1 MIDRL
6 QPEIDEAEPQIPS
19 GHGDVARPFSSSSDR
34 APDLFQGVPAGL
46 AEALIESR
54 WADALACSDRLLER
68 ASANARLW
76 FIRGV
81 LLRIAGR
88 MDAAIEAYLRSID
101 LGYAGNGPYKELFQ
115 HFEKRGRIDEALAC
129 WWLASE
135 RGYSTARFHSMALD
149 AWLKRP
155 GATGD
160 ELMLAHAAW
169 ATRYGRPDPG
179 VPPLTIEGFDGSRP
193 LRVGYVCSFWEAP
206 TIRSMLLPV
215 LRRHD
220 RRRVEAYLYLSGPL
234 RAGETWRELY
244 APHAAEVREVDRLSD
259 REFLDLIRAD
269 SIDVLVD
276 LNGHSG
282 GHRYA
287 AMASRCAPVQAV
299 YLNYT
304 STTAVPNMDYVI
316 GDRWSPPPDT
326 EGTFTERVERLA
338 GCFFNFDFADDPRLP
353 PVSPAPVTRTGCVTF
368 GCFGSGTKINA
379 PLVEWWSRILMRLP
393 DARLFI
399 RNFELSPADN
409 RRALERQF
417 AGHGIDPGRLR
428 LAGKGTRHDI
438 PRSYADVD
446 IALDTYPYCGG
457 NTTAEALWQGVPVVT
472 LAGPRFSASYGAS
485 LLNGAG
491 CPELVAWTHDEYIDL
506 AVALAQAPD
515 ELVAYRAHL
524 RSMVIEHGLGNADIF
539 TPQFEDSLIRMRMRA
554 GHERNP
560 PRPAAECPS
569 S

>member
-1 MIDRL
+1 L
-6 QPEIDEAEPQIPS
+6 SVS
-19 GHGDVARPFSSSSDR
+19 GGSVDR
-34 APDLFQGVPAGL
+34 AVDGVQGLPAEF

-54 WADALACSDRLLER
+54 WADALACSDRLLGEVPP
-68 ASANARLW
+68 NAHLS

-81 LLRIAGR
+81 LLRLAWR
-88 MDAAIEAYLRSID
+88 MDEAIEAYQRSID
-101 LGYAGNGPYKELFQ
+101 LGYAGIGPYKELFQ

-129 WWLASE
+129 WRLASE

-155 GATGD
+155 DATGE
-160 ELMLAHAAW
+160 ELMQAHVTW
-169 ATRYGRPDPG
+169 AKRYGRSDPD
-179 VPPLTIEGFDGSRP
+179 VPPLAVDRFDGSRP

-215 LRRHD
+215 LKRHD
-220 RRRVEAYLYLSGPL
+220 RRRVHAYLYLSGPL
-234 RAGETWRELY
+234 RMGEMWRERY
-244 APHAAEVREVDRLSD
+244 EPHAAAVREVDRLSD
-259 REFLDLIRAD
+259 REFLNLTRAD
-269 SIDVLVD
+269 GIDVLVD

-326 EGTFTERVERLA
+326 EGTFTEQVERLA
-338 GCFFNFDFADDPRLP
+338 GCFFNFDYADDPLLP

-379 PLVEWWSRILMRLP
+379 PLVEWWSQILKRVP

-399 RNFELSPADN
+399 RNLELSPADN

-417 AGHGIDPGRLR
+417 VNHGIDPGRL
-428 LAGKGTRHDI
+428 LLLGKGTRHDI
-438 PRSYADVD
+438 LRSYADVD
-446 IALDTYPYCGG
+446 VALDTYPYCGG

-472 LAGPRFSASYGAS
+472 LAGPRFSSSYGAS

-491 CPELVAWTHDEYIDL
+491 CPELIALTSAAYVDL
-506 AVALAQAPD
+506 AIALAQAPD
-515 ELVAYRAHL
+515 RLVSYRSRL
-524 RSMVIEHGLGNADIF
+524 RSMVIAHGLGSADIF
-539 TPQFEDSLIRMRMRA
+539 TPQFEESLIRMRMRA
-554 GHERNP
+554 GTVRDR
-560 PRPAAECPS
+560 PRPLAAECYS